1 MTASWPQRALAAGI
15 LCATLIA
22 GVCRGDNV
30 VLVAS
35 PFPKEILSAYKQAF
49 DAQSPDTRVEFLNFP
64 ATQILAFVRGRPPGA
79 RPDVFWGS
87 SPEAFRALQRENLL
101 EPSPETANP
110 DIPTHIGR
118 VRINA
123 ADGTT
128 LGQALSGYGIM
139 WNTRYL
145 AARGLTPPA
154 SWDELAEARY
164 FGHVVMAPPSR
175 SSTTH
180 LIVESILQG
189 KGWDA
194 GWSLIMRL
202 AGNAATLTERTFD
215 VPNAITR
222 GRFGLGPVV
231 DFLALSGKYSGF
243 PVDFRYPWPNVVTP
257 AGIAR
262 LRGARNPEGG
272 RAFVAFALSEAGQRL
287 LLRPE
292 ISRLPVLPAAYASA
306 DRPSGFPDLSDVARS
321 SLPDYA
327 AELSAARYRSVNAL
341 FDQLITFQHR
351 DLVRITARMHALEAR
366 LARTPN
372 AAAAALLDEARQLAY
387 RTPVTAAEARAD
399 ASHVDED
406 VRMAAREAD
415 WSRQRRRDLADVDA
429 RLDRAFAQV
438 AP

>member
-1 MTASWPQRALAAGI
+1 MTGRWLRRALAAGM

-87 SPEAFRALQRENLL
+87 SPEAFRALQREDLL
-101 EPSPETANP
+101 EPSPDTANP

-145 AARGLTPPA
+145 AARGLTPPE

-189 KGWDA
+189 KGWDD

-222 GRFGLGPVV
+222 GRFGLGQR
-231 DFLALSGKYSGF
+231 FLR
-243 PVDFRYPWPNVVTP
+243 V
-257 AGIAR
+257 
-262 LRGARNPEGG
+262 
-272 RAFVAFALSEAGQRL
+272 
-287 LLRPE
+287 
-292 ISRLPVLPAAYASA
+292 
-306 DRPSGFPDLSDVARS
+306 
-321 SLPDYA
+321 SL
-327 AELSAARYRSVNAL
+327 
-341 FDQLITFQHR
+341 
-351 DLVRITARMHALEAR
+351 
-366 LARTPN
+366 
-372 AAAAALLDEARQLAY
+372 
-387 RTPVTAAEARAD
+387 
-399 ASHVDED
+399 
-406 VRMAAREAD
+406 
-415 WSRQRRRDLADVDA
+415 
-429 RLDRAFAQV
+429 RLDRFRFRLDTLRFGFLPFGVGLLERRVRRRLLDRRRGRDRLFRHRA
-438 AP
+438 APSPPSLSRWHTRGQSGFHRLGRETADRRASL